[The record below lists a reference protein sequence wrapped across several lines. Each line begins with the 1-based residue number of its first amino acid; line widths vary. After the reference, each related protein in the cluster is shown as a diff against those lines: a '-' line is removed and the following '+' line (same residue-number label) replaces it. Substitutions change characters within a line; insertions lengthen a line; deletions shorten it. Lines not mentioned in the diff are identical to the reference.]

1 MIKKRVVYGIVV
13 TVILCS
19 CATYRQ
25 KTMRFPIT
33 VTQGGAD
40 VGAFLLPVQR
50 IAEDESY
57 YKSLA
62 VKRQKESEARN
73 RREGVHGELLRP
85 SPSEIDHQSTI
96 RMPAPSSKPEMT
108 YTDSG
113 KSFIPYQLTKFAL
126 TAGEELS
133 LQIPRGSYM
142 QVTVTNSQAE
152 PLEFQCSG
160 HLFRLM
166 QHESKTL
173 EFR

>member
-40 VGAFLLPVQR
+40 VGALLLPVQR

-62 VKRQKESEARN
+62 VKRQKESEAR
-73 RREGVHGELLRP
+73 
-85 SPSEIDHQSTI
+85 SEIDHQSTI

>member
-40 VGAFLLPVQR
+40 VGALLLPVQR

-85 SPSEIDHQSTI
+85 SPSENDYQSTI
-96 RMPAPSSKPEMT
+96 RMPPPASGSEMT
-108 YTDSG
+108 YIGSG
-113 KSFIPYQLTKFAL
+113 KAFAPYQLTKYAL
-126 TAGEELS
+126 TAGEKLS
-133 LQIPRGSYM
+133 LQVPRNYRI
-142 QVTVTNSQAE
+142 QVTVTNMQEE